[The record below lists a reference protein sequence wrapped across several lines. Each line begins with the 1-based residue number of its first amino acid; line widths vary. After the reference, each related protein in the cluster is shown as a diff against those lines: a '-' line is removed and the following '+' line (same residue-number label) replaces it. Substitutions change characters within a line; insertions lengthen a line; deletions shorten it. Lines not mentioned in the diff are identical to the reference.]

1 MRNTCFLSPEV
12 FSGIGQLSFIH
23 DWYTMSVVLG
33 TQPHV
38 LSYIKKDRPLHT
50 RRILYKKKRVV
61 YKSSPQL
68 KDVQSRIKLALE
80 PVCELLPDKEHIL
93 AYRKGVNPRDVLR
106 EQAAGANCLIH
117 FDIKGYF
124 DHIKRRHV
132 KETLVRNA
140 GMCHG
145 GANLMAFYAMEG
157 GALQQG
163 SECSPVIS
171 NLVGYD
177 LIDKPIKEMLRGL
190 PEGADA
196 RYFRYCDNI
205 FLFIHGTEPEGFYA
219 AYKEFVTETLKKSKL
234 RAHKWA
240 RVSKNNPKRAMTCL
254 GMNCHDTLRID
265 RLRYDILRAEFFNLA
280 VANDIVEM
288 LHTYAESYGAL
299 GSRDRLPIT
308 VVRNRVLSVL
318 RGKMQYV
325 KDVNEKQGMAL
336 NKLYKAILLR
346 SDDLSTMR
354 MNEALFTEI
363 KKYRQ
368 HGENEEDFISRVMS
382 VA

>member
-1 MRNTCFLSPEV
+1 MRNTCFMSPEV
-12 FSGIGQLSFIH
+12 FSGVGQLSFIH

-38 LSYIKKDRPLHT
+38 LSYIKANRAEHT
-50 RRILYKKKRVV
+50 RRIVFKKKRVV
-61 YKSSPQL
+61 FKSSPQL

-80 PVCELLPDKEHIL
+80 PVCELLEDKDHIL
-93 AYRKGVNPRDVLR
+93 AYRKGVNPRDILR
-106 EQAAGANCLIH
+106 EQAVNANCLIH

-124 DHIKRRHV
+124 DNIRRRHV

-145 GANLMAFYAMEG
+145 GANLMAFYAVESG
-157 GALQQG
+157 TLQQG

-190 PEGADA
+190 PAEVDA

-205 FLFIHGTEPEGFYA
+205 FLFIHGDEPEGFYA
-219 AYKEFVTETLKKSKL
+219 EYKAFVTETLGKSRL

-265 RLRYDILRAEFFNLA
+265 RLRYDVMRAEFFNLS
-280 VANDIVEM
+280 VAEDIADM
-288 LHTYAESYGAL
+288 MFTYAEAYGVPGA
-299 GSRDRLPIT
+299 RRLPFM
-308 VVRNRVLSVL
+308 VVRNKVLGVL

-325 KDVNEKQGMAL
+325 LDVNEKQGTAL
-336 NKLYKAILLR
+336 NKLYKAIALR
-346 SDDLSTMR
+346 TNTETPITG
-354 MNEALFTEI
+354 MNEALFYEI

-368 HGENEEDFISRVMS
+368 HGEIPDDYISRVMA